1 MVFHYHF
8 GDPGAEEEERRIAD
22 SVIFGKLLA
31 YLRPWK
37 REVAIVL
44 VALAVAAAASTY
56 IPVTFQRTI
65 DTFVNST
72 SLPLEQ
78 RLSGLSF
85 LVVLAIGLQVT
96 NLVANAVET
105 RVIGALTQAIVR
117 NIRRDMFSKL
127 QTISIRYFAEGRTGE
142 IMSKLTND
150 VELLDEFFTSL
161 IEMLITDTIPVL
173 VSFYFMFSWNVQ
185 LTLITT
191 LTLPLF
197 LLPGLLFRFRARR
210 VFRRTRQTIADIT
223 SQIEQNVSGIR
234 VIQSLAR
241 EQQSQSTFDQANI
254 RNLRANVSAS
264 VMYALFGSGVQIL
277 MAISQVV
284 IIFFGAQFYF
294 AGTLSIGE
302 FFAFQLYLQQLFT
315 PIMDVSTFYNQYES
329 AMAASER
336 IFGLLNEPAE
346 ATEIDEE
353 AKLAL
358 PSIRGRVTYEH
369 VTFGYDPRVPVLRD
383 INLKIP
389 ENYTLAIVGPTGAG
403 KTSMINLLARFYP
416 PQNGKITVDEQDI
429 RFVTKTSLR
438 SQMGVVLQETFL
450 FQGTVK
456 DNIRYG
462 RLDASDEEVIE
473 AARRVGADDFIT
485 RLPQGYDTL
494 IREGATN
501 ISVGQR
507 QMISFARALLAD
519 PRILVLDEAT
529 SSVDPYTEFLIQE
542 GLRELVRGRTAL
554 VIAHRLS
561 TVRNADLIVV
571 INEGIIEEQ
580 GTHKQLMSKRGL
592 YSHLYNMQFMEPL
605 PEPDDDH

>member
-1 MVFHYHF
+1 
-8 GDPGAEEEERRIAD
+8 
-22 SVIFGKLLA
+22 
-31 YLRPWK
+31 
-37 REVAIVL
+37 
-44 VALAVAAAASTY
+44 
-56 IPVTFQRTI
+56 
-65 DTFVNST
+65 
-72 SLPLEQ
+72 
-78 RLSGLSF
+78 
-85 LVVLAIGLQVT
+85 
-96 NLVANAVET
+96 
-105 RVIGALTQAIVR
+105 
-117 NIRRDMFSKL
+117 
-127 QTISIRYFAEGRTGE
+127 
-142 IMSKLTND
+142 
-150 VELLDEFFTSL
+150 
-161 IEMLITDTIPVL
+161 
-173 VSFYFMFSWNVQ
+173 
-185 LTLITT
+185 
-191 LTLPLF
+191 
-197 LLPGLLFRFRARR
+197 
-210 VFRRTRQTIADIT
+210 
-223 SQIEQNVSGIR
+223 
-234 VIQSLAR
+234 
-241 EQQSQSTFDQANI
+241 
-254 RNLRANVSAS
+254 
-264 VMYALFGSGVQIL
+264 
-277 MAISQVV
+277 
-284 IIFFGAQFYF
+284 
-294 AGTLSIGE
+294 
-302 FFAFQLYLQQLFT
+302 
-315 PIMDVSTFYNQYES
+315 
-329 AMAASER
+329 
-336 IFGLLNEPAE
+336 
-346 ATEIDEE
+346 
-353 AKLAL
+353 
-358 PSIRGRVTYEH
+358 
-369 VTFGYDPRVPVLRD
+369 
-383 INLKIP
+383 
-389 ENYTLAIVGPTGAG
+389 
-403 KTSMINLLARFYP
+403 MINLLARFYP

-429 RFVTKTSLR
+429 RFVTKASLR